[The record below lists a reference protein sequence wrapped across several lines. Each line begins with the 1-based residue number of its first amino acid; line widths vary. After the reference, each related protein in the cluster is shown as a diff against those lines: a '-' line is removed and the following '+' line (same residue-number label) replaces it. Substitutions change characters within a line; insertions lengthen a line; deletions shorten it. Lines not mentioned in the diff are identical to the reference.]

1 MGDEPRVRISIFLNV
16 FDVHI
21 NRIPIS
27 GRIRK
32 AIYHPGKFFNA
43 SLDKASEFNERNT
56 LVIDLQN
63 GGDLAVVQIAGLIAR
78 RIRCDVTREDA
89 VITGS
94 QYGIIRFGSRTD
106 IYLPIGAAPLV
117 IEGQRVLGGET
128 VIADLE
134 SNEMARH
141 GTHLKNQRLK
151 VLSISAVIP
160 NIATLLALCSGMTAI
175 RMAMLEKWEL
185 AVVALLVA
193 AFLDGMDGRLARLLG
208 STSRFGAELDSFS
221 DLISFGAAPAIV
233 MYMKGLHKWGE
244 TGWCIVLFF
253 TVCMTLRLAR
263 FNTRSIEG
271 DSPTWS
277 QGFFTGVPAPAA
289 AVLTASAVYSHPWLS
304 LSMIGFVYLGLIPF
318 SVRSFRRVKNE
329 MTRLE
334 QEESLKA
341 V

>member
-1 MGDEPRVRISIFLNV
+1 MLKPKEKRREGGRKSLR
-16 FDVHI
+16 
-21 NRIPIS
+21 NRFP
-27 GRIRK
+27 
-32 AIYHPGKFFNA
+32 A
-43 SLDKASEFNERNT
+43 
-56 LVIDLQN
+56 
-63 GGDLAVVQIAGLIAR
+63 
-78 RIRCDVTREDA
+78 
-89 VITGS
+89 
-94 QYGIIRFGSRTD
+94 
-106 IYLPIGAAPLV
+106 
-117 IEGQRVLGGET
+117 
-128 VIADLE
+128 
-134 SNEMARH
+134 
-141 GTHLKNQRLK
+141 HLKNQRLK

-175 RMAMLEKWEL
+175 RMAMLEKWDL

-221 DLISFGAAPAIV
+221 DLINFGAAPAIV
-233 MYMKGLHKWGE
+233 MYMRGLHKWGE

-289 AVLTASAVYSHPWLS
+289 GYLALMPIMVQQFWSAPFFETPLLYAVVMIVTGGLMVSRVPTFSLKKVKIPQRIVLPIMLLAVLTASAIYSHPWLT
-304 LSMIGFVYLGLIPF
+304 LSVIGFIYLGLIPF
-318 SVRSFRRVKNE
+318 SIRAFKRAKAE
-329 MTRLE
+329 TIRLE
-334 QEESLKA
+334 NEEVLEK

>member
-1 MGDEPRVRISIFLNV
+1 MLKPKEKRREGGRKSLR
-16 FDVHI
+16 
-21 NRIPIS
+21 NRFP
-27 GRIRK
+27 
-32 AIYHPGKFFNA
+32 A
-43 SLDKASEFNERNT
+43 
-56 LVIDLQN
+56 
-63 GGDLAVVQIAGLIAR
+63 
-78 RIRCDVTREDA
+78 
-89 VITGS
+89 
-94 QYGIIRFGSRTD
+94 
-106 IYLPIGAAPLV
+106 
-117 IEGQRVLGGET
+117 
-128 VIADLE
+128 
-134 SNEMARH
+134 
-141 GTHLKNQRLK
+141 HLKNQRLK

-175 RMAMLEKWEL
+175 RMAMLEKWDL

-221 DLISFGAAPAIV
+221 DLINFGAAPAIV
-233 MYMKGLHKWGE
+233 MYMRGLHKWGE

-289 AVLTASAVYSHPWLS
+289 GYLALMPIMVQQFWSAPFFETPLLYAVVMIVTGGLMVSRVPTFSLKKVKIPQRLVLPIMLLAVLTASAIYSHPWLT
-304 LSMIGFVYLGLIPF
+304 LSVIGFIYLGLIPF
-318 SVRSFRRVKNE
+318 SIRAFKRVKAE
-329 MTRLE
+329 RIRLE
-334 QEESLKA
+334 NEEVLEK

>member
-1 MGDEPRVRISIFLNV
+1 MLKPREKR
-16 FDVHI
+16 
-21 NRIPIS
+21 REG
-27 GRIRK
+27 GRK
-32 AIYHPGKFFNA
+32 
-43 SLDKASEFNERNT
+43 SLRNSFP
-56 LVIDLQN
+56 
-63 GGDLAVVQIAGLIAR
+63 A
-78 RIRCDVTREDA
+78 
-89 VITGS
+89 
-94 QYGIIRFGSRTD
+94 
-106 IYLPIGAAPLV
+106 
-117 IEGQRVLGGET
+117 
-128 VIADLE
+128 
-134 SNEMARH
+134 
-141 GTHLKNQRLK
+141 HLKNQRLK

-289 AVLTASAVYSHPWLS
+289 GYLALMPIMIQQFWSAPFFEAPLLYAIVMIVTGGLMVSRVPTFSLKKVKVPQRLVLPIMLLAVLTASAVYSHPWLS

>member
-1 MGDEPRVRISIFLNV
+1 MLKPKEKRREG
-16 FDVHI
+16 
-21 NRIPIS
+21 
-27 GRIRK
+27 GRK
-32 AIYHPGKFFNA
+32 
-43 SLDKASEFNERNT
+43 SLRNSFP
-56 LVIDLQN
+56 
-63 GGDLAVVQIAGLIAR
+63 A
-78 RIRCDVTREDA
+78 
-89 VITGS
+89 
-94 QYGIIRFGSRTD
+94 
-106 IYLPIGAAPLV
+106 
-117 IEGQRVLGGET
+117 
-128 VIADLE
+128 
-134 SNEMARH
+134 
-141 GTHLKNQRLK
+141 HLKNQRLK

-289 AVLTASAVYSHPWLS
+289 GYLALMPIMIQQFWSAPFFEAPLLYAIVMIVTGGLMVSRVPTFSLKKVKVPQRLVLPIMLLAVLTASAVYSHPWLS

-318 SVRSFRRVKNE
+318 SVRSFRRVKDE

-334 QEESLKA
+334 QEELLKA

>member
-1 MGDEPRVRISIFLNV
+1 MLKPKEKRREG
-16 FDVHI
+16 
-21 NRIPIS
+21 
-27 GRIRK
+27 GRK
-32 AIYHPGKFFNA
+32 
-43 SLDKASEFNERNT
+43 SLRNSFP
-56 LVIDLQN
+56 
-63 GGDLAVVQIAGLIAR
+63 A
-78 RIRCDVTREDA
+78 
-89 VITGS
+89 
-94 QYGIIRFGSRTD
+94 
-106 IYLPIGAAPLV
+106 
-117 IEGQRVLGGET
+117 
-128 VIADLE
+128 
-134 SNEMARH
+134 
-141 GTHLKNQRLK
+141 HLKNQRLK

-289 AVLTASAVYSHPWLS
+289 GYLALMPIMIQQFWSAPFFEAPLFYAIVMIVTGGLMVSRVPTFSLKKVKVPQRLVLPIMLLAVLTASAVYSHPWLS

-318 SVRSFRRVKNE
+318 SVRSFRRVKDE

-334 QEESLKA
+334 QEELLKA

>member
-1 MGDEPRVRISIFLNV
+1 MLKPKEKRREGGRKSLR
-16 FDVHI
+16 
-21 NRIPIS
+21 NRFP
-27 GRIRK
+27 
-32 AIYHPGKFFNA
+32 A
-43 SLDKASEFNERNT
+43 
-56 LVIDLQN
+56 
-63 GGDLAVVQIAGLIAR
+63 
-78 RIRCDVTREDA
+78 
-89 VITGS
+89 
-94 QYGIIRFGSRTD
+94 
-106 IYLPIGAAPLV
+106 
-117 IEGQRVLGGET
+117 
-128 VIADLE
+128 
-134 SNEMARH
+134 
-141 GTHLKNQRLK
+141 HLKNQRLK

-175 RMAMLEKWEL
+175 RMAMLEKWDL

-221 DLISFGAAPAIV
+221 DLINFGAAPAIV
-233 MYMKGLHKWGE
+233 MYMRGLHKWGE

-289 AVLTASAVYSHPWLS
+289 GYLALMPIMVQQFWSAPFFEAPLLYAVVMIVTGGLMVSRVPTFSLKKVKIPQRLVLPIMLLAVLTASAIYSHPWLT
-304 LSMIGFVYLGLIPF
+304 LSVIGFIYLGLIPF
-318 SVRSFRRVKNE
+318 SIRAFKRVKAE
-329 MTRLE
+329 TIRLE
-334 QEESLKA
+334 NEEVLEK

>member
-1 MGDEPRVRISIFLNV
+1 MLKPKEKRREG
-16 FDVHI
+16 
-21 NRIPIS
+21 
-27 GRIRK
+27 GRK
-32 AIYHPGKFFNA
+32 
-43 SLDKASEFNERNT
+43 SLRNSFP
-56 LVIDLQN
+56 
-63 GGDLAVVQIAGLIAR
+63 A
-78 RIRCDVTREDA
+78 
-89 VITGS
+89 
-94 QYGIIRFGSRTD
+94 
-106 IYLPIGAAPLV
+106 
-117 IEGQRVLGGET
+117 
-128 VIADLE
+128 
-134 SNEMARH
+134 
-141 GTHLKNQRLK
+141 HLKNQRLK

-253 TVCMTLRLAR
+253 TVCITLRLAR

-289 AVLTASAVYSHPWLS
+289 GYLALMPIMIQQFWSAPFFEAPLLYAIVMIVTGGLMVSRVPTFSLKKVKVPQRLVLPIMLLAVLTASAVYSHPWLS

-318 SVRSFRRVKNE
+318 SVRSFRRVKDE

>member
-1 MGDEPRVRISIFLNV
+1 MLKPKEKRREGGRKSLR
-16 FDVHI
+16 
-21 NRIPIS
+21 NRFP
-27 GRIRK
+27 
-32 AIYHPGKFFNA
+32 A
-43 SLDKASEFNERNT
+43 
-56 LVIDLQN
+56 
-63 GGDLAVVQIAGLIAR
+63 
-78 RIRCDVTREDA
+78 
-89 VITGS
+89 
-94 QYGIIRFGSRTD
+94 
-106 IYLPIGAAPLV
+106 
-117 IEGQRVLGGET
+117 
-128 VIADLE
+128 
-134 SNEMARH
+134 
-141 GTHLKNQRLK
+141 HLKNQRLK

-244 TGWCIVLFF
+244 TGWCIILFF

-271 DSPTWS
+271 NSPTWS

-289 AVLTASAVYSHPWLS
+289 GYLALMPIMIQQFCSAPFFESPLLYAIVMIVTGGLMISRIPTFSLKKVKVPQRLVLPIMLLAVLTASAIYSHPWLT
-304 LSMIGFVYLGLIPF
+304 LSMIGLIYLGLIPF
-318 SVRSFRRVKNE
+318 SIRSFKRVKAE
-329 MTRLE
+329 TEVLLE
-334 QEESLKA
+334 QEEILKGA
-341 V
+341 